1 MYPSF
6 GPISWI
12 TPYGLMLLVAL
23 FACWFY
29 ARRRAGAFGV
39 DVSHV
44 NLAVPLVF
52 AVSLLGAEIITFISP
67 RDAEFAGQIMHGQS
81 RFRLFGLLLIGVP
94 ALFVYSRL
102 TGIAFRR
109 LADLFA
115 LPALLWLAIVRL
127 GCFMEGCCWG
137 DLVSEPDAF
146 AGIADPGLARQ
157 VLTLP
162 WLPFDLLPLAI
173 SFPAGSFAWQ
183 QHMALGLIQPGVPV
197 SLPVHPVQLYEM
209 VLLLLL
215 ITTLRGWESRRIP
228 AGMTAVATLGG
239 YCVLRFV
246 IEFLR
251 ADNPLLAANLTLN
264 QWICIVLVV
273 AGVLA
278 TPFIKRMATG

>member
-1 MYPSF
+1 
-6 GPISWI
+6 
-12 TPYGLMLLVAL
+12 MLLVAL
-23 FACWFY
+23 LACWFY

-39 DVSHV
+39 DLSHI

-67 RDAEFAGQIMHGQS
+67 RDAEIAGRIMHGPS
-81 RFRLFGLLLIGVP
+81 RFRLFGLLLIGAP

-102 TGIAFRR
+102 AGLSFRR

-115 LPALLWLAIVRL
+115 LPALLWLAVVRL
-127 GCFMEGCCWG
+127 GCFMAGCCWG

-162 WLPFDLLPLAI
+162 WLPIDGLPLAV
-173 SFPAGSFAWQ
+173 SFPAESFAWQ
-183 QHMALGLIQPGVPV
+183 QHMALGLIHPGTSA
-197 SLPVHPVQLYEM
+197 SLPVHPTQLYET

-215 ITTLRGWESRRIP
+215 IATLRGWESRRMP
-228 AGMTAVATLGG
+228 AGMTAIAALAG
-239 YCVLRFV
+239 YCVLRFL

-264 QWICIVLVV
+264 QWICIALVM
-273 AGVLA
+273 ASMLA
-278 TPFIKRMATG
+278 TRFVKRMAPR